1 MSVRVSVCVELHLS
15 LFFRVERVH
24 VGDWSAA
31 AAIFGCK
38 VAAGDGVVGAVG
50 HLELVHGLFVLAQV
64 VQTGELFEAEVTLKG
79 SFAGVFADVS
89 GQMLRPG
96 EDHRAARVAC
106 ALEKLALGLFRHA
119 VAGCCWCR

>member
-1 MSVRVSVCVELHLS
+1 MVQLVGVQLKMLLLVVYRMHV
-15 LFFRVERVH
+15 VH
-24 VGDWSAA
+24 GRAA
-31 AAIFGCK
+31 AGVGVGVGAA
-38 VAAGDGVVGAVG
+38 VAGVV
-50 HLELVHGLFVLAQV
+50 HLELVHRLLVLAQV
-64 VQTGELFEAEVTLKG
+64 VEPGELFEAEVTLKG